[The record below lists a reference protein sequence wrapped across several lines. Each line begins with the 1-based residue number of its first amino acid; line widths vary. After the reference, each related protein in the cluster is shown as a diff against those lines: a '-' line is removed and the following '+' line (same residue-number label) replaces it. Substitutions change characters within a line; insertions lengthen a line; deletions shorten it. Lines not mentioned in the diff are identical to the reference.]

1 MNCARLLALFLAGAV
16 LLCLIALRVT
26 RSQSNSLRRITNT
39 SEEALNLNPSVS
51 GDGCIVA
58 FESTED
64 LAAAGGVDHFRAVV
78 ANVAV
83 DPIAFSQIADTRAV
97 APAISQD
104 GSRIAF
110 ASNDDPL
117 GTNQDG
123 NSEIFLFDGL
133 RLTQITDT
141 KPISL
146 GDRTKEG
153 NFQPSISD
161 DGRFIAFSS
170 NRDLTGQNGD
180 GNLEILVFD
189 SLSVTFNQLTLSTG
203 IVGFSDAKISGNGNF
218 VAYVGDNG
226 NSPGAT
232 RNLIEQPRSG
242 GPATL
247 LASGVAA
254 LAITYGRAIS
264 DDGTRVVYSAQTA
277 TNTTQVFLYDG
288 RTTGSGRQIT
298 SLGARVNEVPLQPS
312 ISGDGTR
319 ISFATRRN
327 VNAGNSDGSVELYVY
342 DLPTATFSEIT
353 NAPAGATGEV
363 VSSLNDDGSIVV
375 FNFPR
380 VLSGPV
386 NDSDLAN
393 DSEIY
398 IAEVPARPGFAS
410 LTVLNGASLGHE
422 PSAVKAVA
430 PDSIAVARGG
440 LLANATRQP
449 QRLPDG
455 TFPTNVGG
463 TKVSVNG
470 RLAQI
475 FFVSPNQVN
484 FLVPSQTEIG
494 VAEVVVTNPEGFSSR
509 GNITVWQSAPG
520 VFTRSGDGIG
530 EALTL
535 NSDSLQEAPFDPSE
549 GHLRLTIFATG
560 ARNAARLSV
569 AIGGQLVEPEFVLAS
584 ADMPGLDEIH
594 IKVPP
599 TLKGSGVVTVTAQ
612 GDGRDANPVSTR
624 FAGGEI
630 LINEVLA
637 DPPGATPADLIGDAN
652 QDGVRSSTDDEFVE
666 LVNSTS
672 DDIDISGNRLLT
684 RSSTAAN
691 DTLRHTFAAGTILAA
706 RTAVVVFGG
715 GAPNPADPVFGGALV
730 LKASSGALSL
740 SNTGGIVTLQDSVG
754 GVVNIFE
761 YGGAT
766 GLSGGSN
773 QSLTRSP
780 DITGGFTGHLSATG
794 ANGRPFSPGTRV
806 DTTPF
811 LTIPISRIDL
821 SPFSPVVDEGATQQF
836 TARAFDADNRELAGP
851 IFVWQSSNT
860 SVATIDQA
868 GLATSLIAGSS
879 QITAM
884 ARGVQSMAAT
894 LTVRSVQR
902 VLTRIDVT
910 PNPATI
916 PAFGAQQFIAK
927 GLDQFGHEIPDLTF
941 AWDSNA
947 TDVAT
952 IDKNGLAAGLAPGQS
967 TIRATT
973 QGVTGLAT
981 LNVTQPTLVV
991 NEVLADPPAG
1001 NDGDA
1006 NHDGVRD
1013 GVQDEFI
1020 ELVNSTGFAINISGW
1035 TVRTRSSS
1043 SANETVRHTFATN
1056 VNVAAGE
1063 AMVIFG
1069 GGNFDPANA
1078 LFGCAQVVKSSSGSL
1093 ALTNSGLTILVRDEK
1108 GNLVTQMSY
1117 GGVSGL
1123 NGGNGQSLTR
1133 SPDVTGN
1140 FVLHTSVAAAHARK
1154 FSAGLKL
1161 DGTPFSS
1168 CPGHPAAVTLSPASI
1183 TTNVNQATTFTAQ
1196 AFDQFGRAMIGVPIT
1211 FTSDNTTVATVDSIM
1226 PNPLTGVFT
1235 ASVLA
1240 HNPGIARIS
1249 ASAADGTMTASS
1261 DQAVLTVTGPQ
1272 LMINDVSADE
1282 GSSGTTTLT
1291 FTVSTNSPAPASGL
1305 SFDIETADGTA
1316 KAESGDY
1323 VARSRIRQ
1331 TIPAGQS
1338 SYLFEVEVNGDT
1350 LVEPNEIFFANLSNA
1365 AGGTIG
1371 DSQGVGTIQNDDV
1384 ANLVISQLFAGGG
1397 LTNAT
1402 FGNDFI
1408 ELFNRGTTTVDF
1420 AVTPYS
1426 AQFLSTSGSTWSKT
1440 DLSSGSIAPG
1450 RYFLIREGSGGSSG
1464 AALPASDAAG
1474 TINLTST
1481 TAGKVALVS
1490 NATLLTGNCPGDDGA
1505 APFNPLN
1512 ANVADFLGYGGT
1524 VTTSNHC
1531 YEGSGPAVFTLS
1543 NNTIATYRRAGGCTD
1558 TNDNSPNFFI
1568 STPAPRNSSSA
1579 ANNCAGAP
1587 PNLSINDVTL
1597 TEGNSGTTTATF
1609 TVTLSA
1615 PAEGADVTF
1624 DISTAD
1630 ATAMAANGD
1639 YVAKAL
1645 TNQIIPAGHTTYSFS
1660 VSINGDTTV
1669 EGDEMFLVNISN
1681 ASGATVI
1688 GGQAQA
1694 TIRNDDFPTLSV
1706 TDVSAYE
1713 GDSGTKI
1720 FAFSVNLSAPA
1731 PAPVTFE
1738 IATQDGTATVA
1749 DDDYVSNSL
1758 TAQTIPAGQQTYQF
1772 EVTIKGDLNIEP
1784 GETFSVNVSNAA
1796 GAIVIDGQGQG
1807 TIQNDDS
1814 PVLNIDDVSLAE
1826 GDSATITF
1834 TFTVT
1839 STRPAPPGGIAF
1851 DINTSDGTAQHNN
1864 PNGEYNDYIANSSTS
1879 KMIVA
1884 GSSSTTFDVRVIGDM
1899 LVEPNETFIVR
1910 ISNAS
1915 GGGATIADG
1924 EALGII
1930 QNDDVANLVIS
1941 QVYGGG
1947 SNSGASYQNDF
1958 VEIFNPGT
1966 TTVDFTVTPYSVQY
1980 ASVGA
1985 NFGSSKTN
1993 LTNGV
1998 MVPGSYF
2005 LVRESGGT
2013 ANGVPLPAPDATGT
2027 IAMAATSGKV
2037 ALVVGNGALP
2047 SLACPGDDGTPPLNP
2062 SNGTI
2067 VDFIGYGG
2075 NANASGH
2082 CYEGDGPSTAPG
2094 NTTAVVRK
2102 GGGCFDTTDN
2112 AADFF
2117 AHSPVPRNS
2126 STELNACGGQMT
2138 DIVVSDVTVT
2148 EGDTGTGAAN
2158 FTISLITASS
2168 STVTVDYATSN
2179 GSATAPEDYTA
2190 QPATQLIFNPGET
2203 SKIATVMVNGDTLD
2217 EPDETFFIN
2226 LSNAV
2231 NAAILDNQGQGT
2243 IIDND
2248 VPPTLT
2254 INDVAQNEGNSGVHD
2269 FVFTVHLSAPALI
2282 GGVTF
2287 DIATADGTAQDHD
2300 PVTEDDDYVP
2310 QKLTSVT
2317 IPAGHQDYS
2326 FNVAVN
2332 GDLKIEPNETFL
2344 VEVTNVTGATVSD
2357 GQAVGVIQ
2365 NDDSPSLSI
2374 SDVTQTEGDTGT
2386 TTFEFVVTSSLP
2398 APPGGITFDI
2408 ATADG
2413 TAQDDNPSSED
2424 NDYVP
2429 QSLTGQTIPA
2439 GETTYTFIVAV
2450 IGDTKNEAV
2459 CETFLVNLSNTAN
2472 ATISDGQA
2480 QGSIID
2486 SDGTKLV
2493 ITQIYGGGGNSAAT
2507 YTNDFIE
2514 IFNRGDV
2521 PISLNGL
2528 SVQYAAATST
2538 TGSYSVTALPNVNLL
2553 PGHYFLIQEAS
2564 AGAVGSPLPAPDATG
2579 TINLA
2584 ASAGKVALVNGNA
2597 ALSAAGCPSGAAILD
2612 FVGYGTTANCRE
2624 GSSTAENA
2632 PGPSNNTTSVQR
2644 KLNGCQDS
2652 GVNGPATTGDFIT
2665 GAVSPRNTASAA
2677 NTCNCG
2683 TSYSSLL
2690 ILGGD
2695 SWRSLLA
2702 RLWAQTTD
2710 DHGSNW
2716 HFGQRSRER
2725 SQFIQFPCG

>member
-1 MNCARLLALFLAGAV
+1 MNCARLLALLLAGAV

-26 RSQSNSLRRITNT
+26 RSQSNSPRRVTNT
-39 SEEALNLNPSVS
+39 SEEALNLNPSIS
-51 GDGCIVA
+51 GDGRIVA

-64 LAAAGGVDHFRAVV
+64 LANAGGADHFRALF
-78 ANVAV
+78 ANAAV
-83 DPIAFSQIADTRAV
+83 GPIAFSQIAGTRAV

-110 ASNDDPL
+110 ASKDDPL
-117 GTNQDG
+117 GTNPDG
-123 NSEIFLFDGL
+123 NSEIFLFDGSG
-133 RLTQITDT
+133 LTQITNT

-146 GDRTKEG
+146 ADRTNEG

-170 NRDLTGQNGD
+170 NRDLMGQNGD
-180 GNLEILVFD
+180 GNLEIFVFD
-189 SLSVTFNQLTLSTG
+189 SLSVTFKQLTLSTG
-203 IVGFSDAKISGNGNF
+203 IVGFSDAKISGNGNL
-218 VAYVGDNG
+218 VAYIGHNG
-226 NSPGAT
+226 LSPVAT
-232 RNLIEQPRSG
+232 RDLLEQPRSG

-247 LASGVAA
+247 LASG
-254 LAITYGRAIS
+254 LASLAMTYGRAIS

-319 ISFATRRN
+319 ISFAARRN
-327 VNAGNSDGSVELYVY
+327 VNGGNSDGSVELYLY
-342 DLPTATFSEIT
+342 DLPTATFSKIT

-386 NDSDLAN
+386 SDSDFAN

-398 IAEVPARPGFAS
+398 IAEVLARPGFAS

-422 PSAVKAVA
+422 PSATKAVA
-430 PDSIAVARGG
+430 PDSIAVASGG

-449 QRLPDG
+449 QRLSDG
-455 TFPTNVGG
+455 ALPTNVGG
-463 TKVSVNG
+463 TRVSVNG

-475 FFVSPNQVN
+475 FFISPNQIN

-494 VAEVVVTNPEGFSSR
+494 LAEVVVTNPEGFPSR
-509 GNITVWQSAPG
+509 GNITVLQSAPG
-520 VFTRSGDGIG
+520 IFTRTGDGTG

-535 NSDSLQEAPFDPSE
+535 NSDSLQEAPFDPSD
-549 GHLRLTIFATG
+549 GKLRLTIFATG
-560 ARNAARLSV
+560 ARNATRLSL
-569 AIGGQLVEPEFVLAS
+569 AIGGQVVDPEFVLAS

-594 IKVPP
+594 IKVPT

-612 GDGRDANPVSTR
+612 GDGRDANPVTTR
-624 FAGGEI
+624 FTGGDI

-637 DPPGATPADLIGDAN
+637 DPPGATPIDFIGDAN
-652 QDGVRSSTDDEFVE
+652 HDGVRSSTDDEFIE

-672 DDIDISGNRLLT
+672 NDIDISAYRLLT

-691 DTLRHTFAAGTILAA
+691 DSLRHTFAAGTILAA
-706 RTAVVVFGG
+706 RTAIVIFGG
-715 GAPNPADPVFGGALV
+715 GTPNGADPVFGGALV

-740 SNTGGIVTLQDSVG
+740 SNTGGIITLQDSSG
-754 GVVNIFE
+754 GVANIFE

-766 GLSGGSN
+766 GLSAGSN

-780 DITGGFTGHLSATG
+780 DITGAFTGHLSATG
-794 ANGRPFSPGTRV
+794 AAGRPFTPGTRV
-806 DTTPF
+806 DGTPF
-811 LTIPISRIDL
+811 LRIPISRIDL
-821 SPFSPVVDEGATQQF
+821 SPFSPVVDAGARQQF
-836 TARAFDADNRELAGP
+836 TARAFDADNREVTGT

-879 QITAM
+879 QITAT
-884 ARGVQSMAAT
+884 ARGVQSIPAT
-894 LTVRSVQR
+894 LTVRTVQR

-910 PNPATI
+910 PNPATV
-916 PAFGAQQFIAK
+916 PASGAQQFIAK
-927 GLDQFGHEIPDLTF
+927 GLDQFDHEIPDLTF
-941 AWDSNA
+941 AWDSSA

-952 IDKNGLAAGLAPGQS
+952 IDQNGLAAGLAPGQS
-967 TIRATT
+967 TIKATS
-973 QGVTGLAT
+973 QGITGLAI

-991 NEVLADPPAG
+991 NEVLADPPPG
-1001 NDGDA
+1001 NEGDA

-1013 GVQDEFI
+1013 GAQDEFI
-1020 ELVNSTGFAINISGW
+1020 ELVNSTGAAMNISGW
-1035 TVRTRSSS
+1035 TVRTRSSL
-1043 SANETVRHTFATN
+1043 AVNETVRHTFAAN

-1063 AMVIFG
+1063 AMVVFG
-1069 GGNFDPANA
+1069 GGNLDPANT
-1078 LFGCAQVVKSSSGSL
+1078 LFGCARVVKSSSGNL
-1093 ALTNSGLTILVRDEK
+1093 ALTNSGLMILVRDEK

-1133 SPDVTGN
+1133 SPDVTGT
-1140 FVLHTSVAAAHARK
+1140 FVLHMSVAAAQGRK

-1161 DGTPFSS
+1161 DGTPFSG
-1168 CPGHPAAVTLSPASI
+1168 CPGHPNSVTLSPASI
-1183 TTNVNQATTFTAQ
+1183 TTSVNQSTTFTAQ
-1196 AFDQFGRAMIGVPIT
+1196 ALDQFGRTMMGVPIT
-1211 FTSDNTTVATVDSIM
+1211 FASDNTTVATVDSIT
-1226 PNPLTGVFT
+1226 PNPLAGVFT
-1235 ASVLA
+1235 AIVHA
-1240 HNPGIARIS
+1240 HNPGIAHIN
-1249 ASAADGTMTASS
+1249 ASATDGTMTASS
-1261 DQAVLTVTGPQ
+1261 DQAVLTVTGP
-1272 LMINDVSADE
+1272 LLTINDVSADE
-1282 GSSGTTTLT
+1282 GNSGTTTLR
-1291 FTVSTNSPAPASGL
+1291 FTVSTSLPAPASGI

-1316 KAESGDY
+1316 KAASDDY
-1323 VARSRIRQ
+1323 VPRSRTRQ

-1338 SYLFEVEVNGDT
+1338 SYSFEVAVNGDT
-1350 LVEPNEIFFANLSNA
+1350 LVEPNETFFANLSNA
-1365 AGGTIG
+1365 AGGTIA

-1397 LTNAT
+1397 LSNAT

-1420 AVTPYS
+1420 TVTPYS
-1426 AQFLSTSGSTWSKT
+1426 TQFLSTSASTWSKT

-1464 AALPASDAAG
+1464 ATLPAPDAAG

-1490 NATLLTGNCPGDDGA
+1490 NAALLMGNCPGDDGT
-1505 APFNPLN
+1505 APFNPLS
-1512 ANVADFLGYGGT
+1512 ANVADFVGYGGT
-1524 VTTSNHC
+1524 AATSNHC
-1531 YEGSGPAVFTLS
+1531 YEGSGPAAFVLS
-1543 NNTIATYRRAGGCTD
+1543 NNTIATYRKAGGCTD
-1558 TNDNSPNFFI
+1558 TNNNSPDFFI
-1568 STPAPRNSSSA
+1568 STLAPRNSSSP

-1587 PNLSINDVTL
+1587 ANLSINDVTV

-1615 PAEGADVTF
+1615 PAEGVDVTF

-1630 ATAMAANGD
+1630 VTATAASGD

-1645 TNQIIPAGHTTYSFS
+1645 TNQIIPAGQTTYTFTVS
-1660 VSINGDTTV
+1660 VNGDTTV
-1669 EGDEMFLVNISN
+1669 EGDEMFLANISN
-1681 ASGATVI
+1681 ASGAIVI
-1688 GGQAQA
+1688 DGQAQA

-1706 TDVSAYE
+1706 SDASANE
-1713 GDSGTKI
+1713 GDSGTKF
-1720 FAFSVNLSAPA
+1720 FAFSVSLSAPA
-1731 PAPVTFE
+1731 PAPVTFD

-1758 TAQTIPAGQQTYQF
+1758 TVQTIPTGQQTYQF
-1772 EVTIKGDLNIEP
+1772 DVTINGDLKIEL
-1784 GETFSVNVSNAA
+1784 GETFLVDVSNVA
-1796 GAIVIDGQGQG
+1796 GAIVIDGQAQG

-1814 PVLNIDDVSLAE
+1814 PVLNIDDVSLTE
-1826 GDSATITF
+1826 GDSATTTF

-1839 STRPAPPGGIAF
+1839 STRPAPPGGIVF
-1851 DINTSDGTAQHNN
+1851 DVTTSDGTAQHEN
-1864 PNGEYNDYIANSSTS
+1864 PNTEYNDYIANGATS

-1884 GSSSTTFDVRVIGDM
+1884 GSNSTTFDVRVIGDT
-1899 LVEPNETFIVR
+1899 LVEPNETFIVK

-1941 QVYGGG
+1941 QLYGGG
-1947 SNSGASYQNDF
+1947 SNSGAPYQNDF
-1958 VEIFNPGT
+1958 VEIFNRGT
-1966 TTVDFTVTPYSVQY
+1966 TTVDFSVTPYSVQY

-1993 LTNGV
+1993 LVNGV
-1998 MVPGSYF
+1998 MVPGRYF

-2037 ALVVGNGALP
+2037 ALVVGTSALP

-2112 AADFF
+2112 TADFF
-2117 AHSPVPRNS
+2117 AHAPVPRNN
-2126 STELNACGGQMT
+2126 STALNACGGQMT
-2138 DIVVSDVTVT
+2138 DIVISDVTVA
-2148 EGDTGTGAAN
+2148 EGDTGTVAAN
-2158 FTISLITASS
+2158 FTVSLISASS
-2168 STVTVDYATSN
+2168 STVAVDYATSN
-2179 GSATAPEDYTA
+2179 GSASAPEDYTA
-2190 QPATQLIFNPGET
+2190 LPATQLIFNPGEV
-2203 SKIATVMVNGDTLD
+2203 SKTVTVLVSGDTLD
-2217 EPDETFFIN
+2217 EPDETFFVN

-2248 VPPTLT
+2248 VPPTLS
-2254 INDVAQNEGNSGVHD
+2254 INDVAQNEGNSRAND

-2310 QKLTSVT
+2310 QKLTSVS
-2317 IPAGHQDYS
+2317 IPAGQQDYS

-2344 VEVTNVTGATVSD
+2344 VDVTNATGATVSD

-2386 TTFEFVVTSSLP
+2386 TMFEFVVSSSLP

-2459 CETFLVNLSNTAN
+2459 CETFFVNLSNAVN

-2480 QGSIID
+2480 QGGIID
-2486 SDGTKLV
+2486 NDGTKLV
-2493 ITQIYGGGGNSAAT
+2493 ITQIYGGGGNSGAT

-2528 SVQYAAATST
+2528 SVQYSAATST
-2538 TGSYSVTALPNVNLL
+2538 SGNFSVTPLPNVNLL

-2564 AGAVGSPLPAPDATG
+2564 GGAAGSALPTPDAAG

-2584 ASAGKVALVNGNA
+2584 ASAGKVVLVNGTA

-2624 GSSTAENA
+2624 GSSTSENA
-2632 PGPSNNTTSVQR
+2632 PGPSNNATSVQR

-2652 GVNGPATTGDFIT
+2652 GVNGPATTGDFLT

-2677 NTCNCG
+2677 NPCSCG

-2690 ILGGD
+2690 ILSSD
-2695 SWRSLLA
+2695 
-2702 RLWAQTTD
+2702 
-2710 DHGSNW
+2710 
-2716 HFGQRSRER
+2716 
-2725 SQFIQFPCG
+2725 